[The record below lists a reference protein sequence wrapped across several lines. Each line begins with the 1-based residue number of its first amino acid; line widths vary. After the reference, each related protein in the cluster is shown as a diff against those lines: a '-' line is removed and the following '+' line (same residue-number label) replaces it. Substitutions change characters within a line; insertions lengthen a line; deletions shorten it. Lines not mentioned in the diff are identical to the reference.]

1 MARTMTLPHG
11 ITTEQVR
18 KAEQKM
24 PALHLVRRG
33 ADIIGMV
40 EKYRDSRTDKH
51 PHKAIMGTGCDASF
65 VEAFY
70 GKDGFADAVRTIAA
84 LSLA

>member
-1 MARTMTLPHG
+1 MARTMTLPAG

-24 PALHLVRRG
+24 PALHLIRRG

-40 EKYRDSRTDKH
+40 EKYRDSRTDKR
-51 PHKAIMGTGCDASF
+51 PHKGFVGTGHNAIY
-65 VEAFY
+65 VGAFY
-70 GKDGFADAVRTIAA
+70 GSTSFLKAVRTIMA
-84 LSLA
+84 LA